1 MIALIANQNINAT
14 ISISG
19 SKSISNRILIIKH
32 VLGLDIDLNNISD
45 AEDTALLQEAL
56 AQIENITS
64 ATINIHHAGTDM
76 RFLTALLSCKKGEWV
91 LTGSERMKQR
101 PIGELVNALKNLG
114 ADITYLEKQNYPPL
128 KIIGK
133 ELLGGTIEID
143 GSISSQFIS
152 ALLLIAHTFKNGLE
166 LSINNKIVSWPY
178 IQMTISLLQQFGIA
192 VEINAIE
199 RNTKLVIKHN
209 PPSIFHLPSS
219 ISVESDWSSASYW
232 FSICALSAN
241 ASIKLNYFNEKS
253 LQADSVLPQL
263 YNSLGVNTEFKKD
276 YIFLTKKQINITEF
290 NYDFTNCPDIAQ
302 TIAVTCLALGIN
314 ANLTGLQTLKVKE
327 TDRII
332 ALKNELEKFG
342 AEVQITNNSITIITI
357 KKNSKILS
365 SSFNSAQD
373 DKTPVTLSGIKG
385 QSTIDIETY
394 NDHRMAMAFAPL
406 CLKYPSIQIKNP
418 EVVTKSYPQFWEDL
432 KKVDFKI
439 NSK

>member
-1 MIALIANQNINAT
+1 MIELIAPKNINAS

-19 SKSISNRILIIKH
+19 SKSISNRLLIIKH

-56 AQIENITS
+56 AQIENKTS

-101 PIGELVNALKNLG
+101 PIGELVNALKALG

-152 ALLLIAHTFKNGLE
+152 ALLLIGYTFKNGLT
-166 LSINNKIVSWPY
+166 LILKNKIVSLPY
-178 IQMTISLLQQFGIA
+178 ILMTVNLLKQFGVKID
-192 VEINAIE
+192 IE
-199 RNTKLVIKHN
+199 GSVYKVQNLK
-209 PPSIFHLPSS
+209 SS
-219 ISVESDWSSASYW
+219 IINTQPVIDVESDWSSASYW
-232 FSICALSAN
+232 YSICALSSNAN
-241 ASIKLNYFNEKS
+241 IKLNYFNEKS
-253 LQADSVLPQL
+253 LQADSALPLL
-263 YNSLGVNTEFKKD
+263 YNNLGVNTEFKND
-276 YIFLTKKQINITEF
+276 YILLTKKQINATEF

-302 TIAVTCLALGIN
+302 TIAVTCFALKIN

-342 AEVQITNNSITIITI
+342 AAVEITDSSISIH
-357 KKNSKILS
+357 
-365 SSFNSAQD
+365 
-373 DKTPVTLSGIKG
+373 
-385 QSTIDIETY
+385 QSTIVKPQLLIITETY

-418 EVVTKSYPQFWEDL
+418 EVVTKSYPQFWENL
-432 KKVDFKI
+432 QNVGFTI

>member
-1 MIALIANQNINAT
+1 MIELIAPKNINAS

-19 SKSISNRILIIKH
+19 SKSISNRLLIIKH

-45 AEDTALLQEAL
+45 AEDTTLLQEAL
-56 AQIENITS
+56 SQIENKTS

-76 RFLTALLSCKKGEWV
+76 RFLTVLLSCKKGEWV

-101 PIGELVNALKNLG
+101 PIGELVNALKTLG

-152 ALLLIAHTFKNGLE
+152 ALLLIGHTFKNGLT
-166 LSINNKIVSWPY
+166 LILKNKIVSLPY
-178 IQMTISLLQQFGIA
+178 ILMTVNLLKQFGVKID
-192 VEINAIE
+192 IE
-199 RNTKLVIKHN
+199 GSVYKVQNLK
-209 PPSIFHLPSS
+209 SS
-219 ISVESDWSSASYW
+219 IINTQPVIDVESDWSSASYW
-232 FSICALSAN
+232 YSICALSSNAN
-241 ASIKLNYFNEKS
+241 IKLNYFNEKS
-253 LQADSVLPQL
+253 LQADSALPLL
-263 YNSLGVNTEFKKD
+263 YNNLGVNTEFKND
-276 YIFLTKKQINITEF
+276 YILLTKKQINATEF

-342 AEVQITNNSITIITI
+342 AAVEITDSSISIH
-357 KKNSKILS
+357 
-365 SSFNSAQD
+365 
-373 DKTPVTLSGIKG
+373 
-385 QSTIDIETY
+385 QSTIVKPQLLIITETY

-418 EVVTKSYPQFWEDL
+418 EVVTKSYPQFWENL
-432 KKVDFKI
+432 QNVGFTI